1 MNGLD
6 SKLPGY
12 ITLLQRGLVKVSCA
26 AHRHPFASLLAV
38 ALVTAV
44 AFGQARTLRIDAD
57 IANLLPERFESIQAL
72 SEVERRFGGVGYVV
86 VVASGGQPEALK
98 AFADEVGPKFE
109 ALPSVRYVDF
119 KRDNRWFKERALYF
133 MALDDLGEIQ
143 EQIEDRANFER
154 RKANPL
160 LVDLEGAEAPDLDFS
175 ELQAKYRAQAE
186 QRGVK
191 QGAEGVSY
199 YLDEAAQRI
208 VLLVKPTNL
217 VTDLSFAKQVVNEV
231 QGAVDATDLS
241 KFGGLKVQLT
251 GRYKKKIDH
260 QEQIE
265 GDLGTTSAI
274 ALLMMLLYLV
284 VHFRRLSALLFI
296 LLPLMTSM
304 IWTFGLAAFVFGS
317 LNILTGFV
325 GAILVGLGIDHGIH
339 LLGRFQSESAEGVDT
354 ETAIKAT
361 FASTGH
367 AVMLAALTT
376 LVGFLGLSFTD
387 VRAFREF
394 GQMAAWGTGG
404 VVIAYTI
411 ILPALLR
418 LATKL
423 GWKASPHEAT
433 AAMSRFAKI
442 LPKWGPTLFWL
453 TTVGI
458 FFLGILVPRT
468 SFNYDFA
475 ALHGADLPSYK
486 LDQVVNDMLGR
497 SQTPLVVLLDSPSQE
512 APTVTELQARSK
524 ALGEASGIDFV
535 ASTRDL
541 VPLEQDA
548 KQEVLQS
555 ITETLKGFDPK
566 SLSES
571 DRTKYDRM
579 LALTKS
585 PPFVFEDLPLEVR
598 RQFSANGARPEGGM
612 VLIFPSVSLSDGER
626 VVELGKE
633 VRKIDLGDGKVVSAA
648 GGPMVLADV
657 LTLVFAEAPAI
668 LAITMTFVFFTLW
681 LVLGHLKTAIFCFL
695 PAPITVIGT
704 LGLGHLLGLQVNYI
718 NMIVIPVLF
727 GIAVDAGVH
736 IVLRG
741 ADSHENL
748 VEAVTDVGRAVVAAT
763 ITTAFGFGALLFA
776 HHPGLASFSQLALL
790 GLAVNVVAALVWL
803 TSLLALRHVRVARI
817 TAVGHWQSFT
827 GRLATDLGTVFGA
840 GYSAKAPGT
849 MGALAAL
856 PLGYLLA
863 QVPLW
868 PRLAAVTFLILVS
881 LPIATRYMKGRMT
894 AEDPQE
900 IVFDELIG
908 VLMPLAIV
916 PWTWGWVA
924 AAFIAFRFFDI
935 TKPGPVGWVDT
946 KMKSPAGVM
955 LDDVVAGAFAV
966 AILLPARLYLF
977 DIPLS

>member
-1 MNGLD
+1 MTGPKF
-6 SKLPGY
+6 KLPGY
-12 ITLLQRGLVKVSCA
+12 VALLQRMLVNVACA
-26 AHRHPFASLLAV
+26 SHRHPILSLVVLA
-38 ALVTAV
+38 LITGL
-44 AFGQARTLRIDAD
+44 AFNQAKTLRIDAD

-72 SEVERRFGGVGYVV
+72 DEVERRFGGVGYVV
-86 VVASGGQPEALK
+86 VVASGAEPETLK
-98 AFADEVGPKFE
+98 AFADTMGPKFE

-119 KRDNRWFKERALYF
+119 KRDNQWFKDRALYF
-133 MALDDLGEIQ
+133 MDLDDLGEIQ

-160 LVDLEGAEAPDLDFS
+160 LVDLEDAEAPALDFN
-175 ELQAKYRAQAE
+175 ELEAKYRAQAE

-191 QGAEGVSY
+191 QGSEGVTY
-199 YLDEAAQRI
+199 YLDDAAQRI

-217 VTDLSFAKQVVNEV
+217 VTDLTFTKQVVGEV
-231 QGAVDATDLS
+231 QGAVDAVDLNQ
-241 KFGGLKVQLT
+241 FGGLKVALT

-284 VHFRRLSALLFI
+284 VHFRRLSAVFFI
-296 LLPLMTSM
+296 LVPLMTSM
-304 IWTFGLAAFVFGS
+304 VWTFGLAAFVFGT

-339 LLGRFQSESAEGVDT
+339 LLGRYQSESAEGADT

-367 AVMLAALTT
+367 AVLLAALTT

-394 GQMAAWGTGG
+394 GQMAAWGTAG
-404 VVIAYTI
+404 VVIAYAVM
-411 ILPALLR
+411 LPAVLR
-418 LATKL
+418 IADKL
-423 GWKASPHEAT
+423 GWKASPHKAT
-433 AAMSRFAKI
+433 AAMSGYARL
-442 LPKWGPTLFWL
+442 LPRWGPTLFWL

-458 FFLGILVPRT
+458 FFLGVLAPRV
-468 SFNYDFA
+468 SFDYDFA
-475 ALHGADLPSYK
+475 ALHGADLPSYR
-486 LDQVVNDMLGR
+486 LDRVVNDMLGR
-497 SQTPLVVLLDSPSQE
+497 SQTPLVVLLESQAQE
-512 APTVTELQARSK
+512 ATTVAQLNERSK
-524 ALGEASGIDFV
+524 ALGEASGVDFI

-541 VPLEQDA
+541 VPPHQDQ
-548 KQEVLQS
+548 KQEVLQR
-555 ITETLKGFDPK
+555 ITQTLEGFDPK
-566 SLSES
+566 TLSAT
-571 DRTKYDRM
+571 DKTKYDRM
-579 LALTKS
+579 LGLTKS
-585 PPFVFEDLPLEVR
+585 LPFAFESLPLEVR
-598 RQFSANGARPEGGM
+598 RQFSVDGARPEGGM
-612 VLIFPSVSLSDGER
+612 VLIYPSVSLSDGER

-633 VRKIDLGDGKVVSAA
+633 VRNLDVDGKKVSAA

-657 LTLVFAEAPAI
+657 LSLVFAEAPAI
-668 LAITMTFVFFTLW
+668 LGITMTLVFFTLW
-681 LVLGHLKTAIFCFL
+681 LVLGHLKTAILCFL

-704 LGLGHLLGLQVNYI
+704 LGAGHLLGLQINYI

-741 ADSHENL
+741 AESHVNL

-763 ITTAFGFGALLFA
+763 ITTAFGFGALILA
-776 HHPGLASFSQLALL
+776 HHPGLASFSQLALV
-790 GLAVNVVAALVWL
+790 GLAVNIVAALVWL

-849 MGALAAL
+849 MGAWAAL

-868 PRLAAVTFLILVS
+868 PRLGAVTVLILIS

-935 TKPGPVGWVDT
+935 TKPGPVGWVDS